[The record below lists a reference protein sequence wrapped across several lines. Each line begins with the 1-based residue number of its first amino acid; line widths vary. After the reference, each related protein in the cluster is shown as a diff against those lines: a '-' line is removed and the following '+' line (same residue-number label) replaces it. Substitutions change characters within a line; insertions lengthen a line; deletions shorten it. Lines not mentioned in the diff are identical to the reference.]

1 MWDVFTTLHHSPAL
15 SLVQL
20 FSTPWAIAGQAVHG
34 ILQQEYWRGLPFS
47 TPGNLPDPGMEPA
60 LAGLFFTTEPGGKSF
75 TELLKFATFKS
86 TYSLLSF
93 YMSIG
98 TSSLH

>member
-15 SLVQL
+15 SLVQ
-20 FSTPWAIAGQAVHG
+20 FFATPWATADQAVHG

-75 TELLKFATFKS
+75 TELLKFTTFKS

-93 YMSIG
+93 YMSI
-98 TSSLH
+98 